1 MYCCYVNNIR
11 NVLSKLHLSGESII
25 EKTLFDAVTAKF
37 AQVRD
42 NFINNNDKFK
52 SERSILSR

>member
-1 MYCCYVNNIR
+1 M
-11 NVLSKLHLSGESII
+11 SKLHLSGESIT

-37 AQVRD
+37 TQVRD

>member
-1 MYCCYVNNIR
+1 MYCCYVNDIR

-52 SERSILSR
+52 SERSIL